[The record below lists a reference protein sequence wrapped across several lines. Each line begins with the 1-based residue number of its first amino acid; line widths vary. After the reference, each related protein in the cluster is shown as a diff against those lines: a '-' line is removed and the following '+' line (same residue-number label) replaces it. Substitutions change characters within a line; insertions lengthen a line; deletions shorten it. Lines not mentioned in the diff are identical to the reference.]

1 MPTDD
6 PQDHRRRP
14 QSETAAPTDYTH
26 HVRRKPKSEAAW
38 RNWCEFV
45 YPRVY
50 YAVYRMTGGDRERT
64 ADLTQGAIE
73 RFLRYEAVER
83 VTTDADSIAYLVR
96 TAERMNVDL
105 IRESIVRRSTQ
116 EVIGRITYEQSPSE
130 ADEVSDTLDLERLIR
145 RLGKPDRQLIE
156 WLRAGASVSQIA
168 EILGISY
175 SAAATRLHRAK
186 ARLRDISE
194 DL

>member
-6 PQDHRRRP
+6 PQDYRRRP
-14 QSETAAPTDYTH
+14 RSEAAAPTDYTH
-26 HVRRKPKSEAAW
+26 DVRRKPKSETAW

-50 YAVYRMTGGDRERT
+50 YAVYRMTSGDRERT

-73 RFLRYEAVER
+73 RFLRYEAVAR

-96 TAERMNVDL
+96 TAERMNLDL
-105 IRESIVRRSTQ
+105 IRESIARRSMQ
-116 EVIGRITYEQSPSE
+116 EVIGRMMYEQSTSE
-130 ADEVSDTLDLERLIR
+130 ADEVSNTLDLDRLVR

-156 WLRAGASVSQIA
+156 WLRAGISVSQIA

-186 ARLRDISE
+186 ARLREISE
-194 DL
+194 DS